1 MALENI
7 AWSIT
12 GGIVSASL
20 ARMLAFQAT
29 GGEEGVAGIGDFGV
43 RQAAVAG
50 ASIRISNGG
59 AVLVSRYPGVKNES
73 YMVRAGDETVV
84 SYPANNTGSTRY
96 DLVVVRVDDWNFPG
110 QQAQPGTLPTNAIAT
125 AKFQVITG
133 VPSTTKTASQLGLGY
148 PAVALARVAVPA
160 STSTITQAMITD
172 VREKAVP
179 RRKRDL
185 RALSV
190 ITGGEDTI
198 DVTSAYPSGGEY
210 WPDQGWTVEI
220 PSWAT
225 QVRLVANWGGVLFGP
240 GGSYGFIWARI
251 GANRP
256 DVLNCQRSQFDS
268 TATSSGDYSRLTLTV
283 ADTMEIPPSM
293 RGQSVLVAL
302 MGSSAVTFPV
312 GRRAK
317 LDASSSVYFDMEF
330 IEAASEDY

>member
-148 PAVALARVAVPA
+148 PAVALARVAV
-160 STSTITQAMITD
+160 
-172 VREKAVP
+172 
-179 RRKRDL
+179 
-185 RALSV
+185 
-190 ITGGEDTI
+190 GGEDTI

-240 GGSYGFIWARI
+240 GGSYGYIWARI

-302 MGSSAVTFPV
+302 MGSTAIPFPV
-312 GRRAK
+312 GQRAK